1 MTNAPLTLFCGLR
14 MVNSLSLRRSLSP
27 SYVRLLRGTWPTR
40 GATMPDRDDLEEAAA
55 MRAEAARE
63 LAQARS
69 QTAYVSRLTARL
81 IERRALNHFGD
92 DIQITFNRREP

>member
-1 MTNAPLTLFCGLR
+1 
-14 MVNSLSLRRSLSP
+14 
-27 SYVRLLRGTWPTR
+27 
-40 GATMPDRDDLEEAAA
+40 